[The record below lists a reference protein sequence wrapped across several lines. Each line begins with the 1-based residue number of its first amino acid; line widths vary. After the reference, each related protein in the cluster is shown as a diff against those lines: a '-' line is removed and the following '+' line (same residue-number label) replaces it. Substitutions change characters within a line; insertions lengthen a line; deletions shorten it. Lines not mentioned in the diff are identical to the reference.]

1 MRSHAIPIAIY
12 VSNPGKKDKSTGCG
26 SFLVTLQP
34 GHAPA
39 LQSRIRHAYF
49 WTIIGNTTR
58 YAATL
63 GISLLLARLL
73 KPEDYGLIGMI
84 IVFTELLGSILDSCV
99 GPAVVHFDERNAG
112 EERSTYFTA
121 SLILGALF
129 TVLLLA
135 GAPLIARFY
144 REPRLIPLLRVM
156 SVLMLVSSVKTV
168 SGGILTRELRFR
180 ELSYSDIFASLA
192 AGVVAIVMASRGFG
206 VWSLVANQFL
216 FILLTAVAYGWWVRP
231 QFRLPLNR
239 EITSRLWRYG
249 APLTGS
255 SLLFKFYDNADY
267 LVVGR
272 VLGSEALGFYS
283 VAFRLAMLIN
293 ERISSVINRVAFP
306 SFANLKDDTP
316 KVIGHWFA
324 VSKRVTLLTFPLL
337 VWLGFNAQDFILVA
351 LGARWLPA
359 ALPLQFL
366 CVMTAVKI
374 LTNIVGQVLIAVG
387 YPAVAFRYDLLN
399 AIALPVAFL
408 VGCKMGGLL
417 GVGIAWCTV
426 FPLLRFLFLLG
437 AKRQLHFSLR
447 AYARNMFDPMMV
459 SVACGL
465 LMAPVAWM
473 LQSGWIRLGVRSL
486 LWLAAVLLCAAVS
499 RNVRKLIGDTLTI
512 FSSAKLSQ
520 P

>member
-1 MRSHAIPIAIY
+1 MTL
-12 VSNPGKKDKSTGCG
+12 NPSQA
-26 SFLVTLQP
+26 S
-34 GHAPA
+34 A

-49 WTIIGNTTR
+49 WTIVGNTSR

-63 GISLLLARLL
+63 GISLLLARML

-84 IVFTELLGSILDSCV
+84 IVFTELLGSVLDSCV
-99 GPAVVHFDERNAG
+99 GPAVVHFDERNA
-112 EERSTYFTA
+112 EQERSTYFTA
-121 SLILGALF
+121 SLILGVLF
-129 TVLLLA
+129 TIFLFV
-135 GAPLIARFY
+135 GAPLVAHFY
-144 REPRLIPLLRVM
+144 REPRLVPLLRVM
-156 SVLMLVSSVKTV
+156 SVLLIVGSVKTV

-180 ELSYSDIFASLA
+180 ELSFSDIFASLA
-192 AGVVAIVMASRGFG
+192 GGFVAIVMAYRGFG

-216 FILLTAVAYGWWVRP
+216 FILLTSLAYAWWVRP

-239 EITSRLWRYG
+239 EITVRLWRYA

-306 SFANLKDDTP
+306 SFASLKDEP
-316 KVIGHWFA
+316 PRVIGHWFA
-324 VSKRVTLLTFPLL
+324 VTKRVTLLTFPIL
-337 VWLGFNAQDFILVA
+337 VWLGFNAEDFIRVA
-351 LGARWLPA
+351 LGSRWLPA

-366 CVMTAVKI
+366 CVMTAIKI

-387 YPAVAFRYDLLN
+387 YPAVSFRYDLLN
-399 AIALPVAFL
+399 AIALPASFL
-408 VGCKMGGLL
+408 IGCKMGGLL

-426 FPLLRFLFLLG
+426 FPLLRFFFFLG
-437 AKRQLHFSLR
+437 ARRKLHFSLR
-447 AYARNMFDPMMV
+447 AYARNLFDPIVV

-465 LMAPVAWM
+465 LMAPAEWVF
-473 LQSGWIRLGVRSL
+473 QNGWVRLCVRSL
-486 LWLAAVLLCAAVS
+486 LWSAGVLLCAAVS
-499 RNVRKLIGDTLTI
+499 RNVRNLIANTFTI

-520 P
+520 S